1 MVPSPGLKEGRQSLV
16 ILSALSTEDLHL
28 CTTDQ
33 FEDFTQI
40 TCSHFNQVAAEEAD
54 FIYKIMA
61 GDYVFA
67 FNKDNWLR
75 AKIVR
80 EIPNY
85 SVEVK
90 LIDTL
95 DIVHIN
101 KNLLR
106 KLPPEI
112 LKIPILATKCQMDS
126 VGREEVKVEEL
137 LKKYDQVSGE
147 VLHIKDGI
155 TRVKISSF

>member
-1 MVPSPGLKEGRQSLV
+1 MI

-40 TCSHFNQVAAEEAD
+40 TCSHFNQVAADEAD
-54 FIYKIMA
+54 FIYKITA
-61 GDYVFA
+61 GDFVFA
-67 FNKDNWLR
+67 FNQDNWLR

-85 SVEVK
+85 SVEVE

-95 DIVHIN
+95 DIVNVN

-112 LKIPILATKCQMDS
+112 LRIPKLATKCQIDS

-137 LKKYDQVSGE
+137 MKKYDEVSGE
-147 VLHIKDGI
+147 VLHIKGGI